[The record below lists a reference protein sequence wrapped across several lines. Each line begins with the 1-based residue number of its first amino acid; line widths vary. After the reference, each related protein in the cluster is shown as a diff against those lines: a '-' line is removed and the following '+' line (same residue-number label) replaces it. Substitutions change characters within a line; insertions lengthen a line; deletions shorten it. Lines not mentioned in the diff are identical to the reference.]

1 MCVIIYRV
9 LQGKDDIVA
18 SFIDKLFNVD
28 KKRLDE
34 VIKKA
39 RPVETYAEQMANLSD
54 EELIK
59 IVDGIEY

>member
-39 RPVETYAEQMANLSD
+39 KDYASKIVNDA
-54 EELIK
+54 LIK
-59 IVDGIEY
+59 AEETENK